1 MVIKVSA
8 PTLFHSLLGENAEEE
23 NGPVA
28 NSTTPPNEE
37 EILFLS
43 TVKFTKHSEVY

>member
-23 NGPVA
+23 NGPAA
-28 NSTTPPNEE
+28 NSTTPPNDKNGNS
-37 EILFLS
+37 F
-43 TVKFTKHSEVY
+43 FKHSEIY